1 MILYIVRH
9 GDPIYNP
16 DSLTPKGLRQ
26 AEAVGKRLAVFGLD
40 EIYASPL
47 KRAQQTAAPAAEMLK
62 KEIITKDFMSEN
74 LAFNDFRIK
83 HSQMDWCWVW
93 VGLFEKMRSKEVV
106 ELDRRWYEADVF
118 RDTDC
123 KRGCERILR
132 ESDAFLEN
140 LGYRHDY
147 ENRRYIPAN
156 DNDRRIAA
164 FCHEGFG
171 MSWLATILDL
181 PLPTVWQIFSISHSC
196 YSVIKFSVHTDGF
209 VYPQLLSFSNDSHL
223 YKEGLPLDHKN
234 EVRI

>member
-9 GDPIYNP
+9 GDPIYNT

-93 VGLFEKMRSKEVV
+93 VGLFEKNAFKRS
-106 ELDRRWYEADVF
+106 
-118 RDTDC
+118 C
-123 KRGCERILR
+123 
-132 ESDAFLEN
+132 
-140 LGYRHDY
+140 
-147 ENRRYIPAN
+147 
-156 DNDRRIAA
+156 
-164 FCHEGFG
+164 
-171 MSWLATILDL
+171 
-181 PLPTVWQIFSISHSC
+181 
-196 YSVIKFSVHTDGF
+196 
-209 VYPQLLSFSNDSHL
+209 
-223 YKEGLPLDHKN
+223 
-234 EVRI
+234 